1 MIESCKRHGV
11 DPFEYLRDVVGSI
24 SGVPP
29 KRIKEMMPVN
39 WLAAMSERAK
49 AA

>member
-11 DPFEYLRDVVGSI
+11 DPFEYLRDVVGTI
-24 SGVPP
+24 AGVPP
-29 KRIKEMMPVN
+29 KRIKELLPAN
-39 WLAAMSERAK
+39 WKAAKVEQAK